1 MATKSDQSKP
11 ARLIMSVAELQL
23 RTAKRGV
30 ETPLWLRVWHFL
42 VALLFLPLVYSGV
55 ALTYSR
61 AEFALMDYEFAS
73 LLHEV
78 TGIAISVLYVAFVI
92 VSLVTGYWRTYTRR
106 MRGLPSRM
114 GRFMR
119 RMFGKGERQAEP
131 EDSKQRRF
139 EATTQYLLQLQQF
152 LYLTAMAFVMPVLI
166 VTGLLYLY
174 PEKAPETIGELA
186 GLWPLAVGHYVAGL
200 LGTLFIL
207 LHIYIST
214 IAGLR
219 RIVFGR

>member
-1 MATKSDQSKP
+1 MA
-11 ARLIMSVAELQL
+11 
-23 RTAKRGV
+23 
-30 ETPLWLRVWHFL
+30 FL
-42 VALLFLPLVYSGV
+42 GSLLYLPLVYSGV

-78 TGIAISVLYVAFVI
+78 TGIAISALYVAFVI
-92 VSLVTGYWRTYTRR
+92 ASLVTGYWRRYTRR
-106 MRGLPSRM
+106 MRALSSRM

-119 RMFGKGERQAEP
+119 RMFGRGERQAGQF
-131 EDSKQRRF
+131 EDSKRRRF
-139 EATTQYLLQLQQF
+139 EASTQYLLQLQQF

-174 PEKAPETIGELA
+174 PETVPETVGGLA